1 MDVFMKKSQM
11 WANGS
16 DPLGPLKLSDLDNS
30 WMMSPQQRFGPLVP
44 SAQNGQYRALAAAA
58 LQEIRS
64 GESSKQMLSQSL
76 PSSQLQ
82 FRQHQSQ
89 PQPQQLMQHI
99 NDIPGPL
106 LQLSTSQIQTTDLG
120 NPVRSSSSYR
130 EGDMH
135 MASPT
140 MPPNSF
146 ALQEMMGRTTSSA
159 PLNPIEGSQ
168 FASVMRIPNQNGLQ
182 PCGTM
187 QGLIQVLPNI
197 RTVSH
202 TERLRHDGLQK
213 TVFSLITF

>member
-1 MDVFMKKSQM
+1 M